1 MASMTTQTQNNTYPT
16 TTPPQGP
23 FSQFFSRLK
32 KDFKAVSSLVVI
44 GLSVLIALLGYLIAP
59 DSTPNANDGSVQI
72 KLLPPGSSVRLIKR
86 HRHVKV
92 EQQNWFKRMLFGQE
106 SPYAIIPVDSF
117 YIEGWYVHYI
127 PYHAS
132 NGRRHSIEKMH
143 LLNATQALFI
153 GDSPKLDAFLK
164 SDEGKNCQKSDEG
177 NFVICGNQAYYL
189 DSHEQLQTITLQEVQ
204 QLFEAKQVEERFFL
218 LGTDRQGRDV
228 LSRLIIGF
236 RISLFVGAFAVLIAL
251 LVGVSLGSIAGFFG
265 GRIDRVIVWFMTVVW
280 SIPSIMLVIAISL
293 ALQSKSLWVTFLAVG
308 LTNWVEVARVVRG
321 QIMALKK
328 APYIEAAR
336 AIGAPRRHILLRHML
351 PNVLGAIVVQAS
363 ANFAYAILIEAGLS
377 FLGLGVQPPT
387 PSWGMM
393 VNEGYEVIGLSA
405 SSTGSH
411 LLWAPSFC
419 IFITVLAF
427 NLLGNAM
434 RDAIDP
440 KSNTQYQ
447 W

>member
-1 MASMTTQTQNNTYPT
+1 MAVQTQKDIYPSSPT
-16 TTPPQGP
+16 AQGP
-23 FSQFFSRLK
+23 FSQFYSRLL
-32 KDFKAVSSLVVI
+32 KDFKAVSSLIVI
-44 GLSVLIALLGYLIAP
+44 GLSVVIALLGYLIAP

-86 HRHVKV
+86 HRHVEV
-92 EQQNWFKRMLFGQE
+92 EERNWFSRMLFGQE
-106 SPYAIIPVDSF
+106 SPYAIIPVDTF
-117 YIEGWYVHYI
+117 YIEGWHVYYQ
-127 PYHAS
+127 PYHRN
-132 NGRRHSIEKMH
+132 NGRIHEFEKMH
-143 LLNATQALFI
+143 LLSATHALFI
-153 GDSPKLDAFLK
+153 GDSPKLSAFLNSTKQADCEK
-164 SDEGKNCQKSDEG
+164 SNEG
-177 NFVICGNQAYYL
+177 NFIVCGEKAYYL
-189 DSHEQLQTITLQEVQ
+189 DSHENLHETSLQEVRKI
-204 QLFEAKQVEERFFL
+204 FEEKQVEERFFL

-251 LVGVSLGSIAGFFG
+251 LVGVSLGSIAGFIG
-265 GRIDRVIVWFMTVVW
+265 GWTDKLITWFMTVVW

-336 AIGAPRRHILLRHML
+336 ATGAPRRHILVRHML

>member
-1 MASMTTQTQNNTYPT
+1 MTTKTQKNIPSAVSPT
-16 TTPPQGP
+16 QSP
-23 FSQFFSRLK
+23 FSQFCSRLR
-32 KDFKAVSSLVVI
+32 KDFKAISSLIII
-44 GLSVLIALLGYLIAP
+44 GLSVVIALLGYLISP
-59 DSTPNANDGSVQI
+59 DSTPNANDGNVQI

-86 HRHVKV
+86 HRHV
-92 EQQNWFKRMLFGQE
+92 EIEEQNWFKRMLFGQE
-106 SPYAIIPVDSF
+106 SPYAIMPVDTF
-117 YIEGWYVHYI
+117 YIDGWYVYYQ
-127 PYHAS
+127 PYHKA
-132 NGRRHSIEKMH
+132 NGSARGFEKMH
-143 LLNATQALFI
+143 LLRATHALFV
-153 GDSPKLDAFLK
+153 GNSPKLEQFL
-164 SDEGKNCQKSDEG
+164 SSSAHAGCQKSSEG
-177 NFVICGNQAYYL
+177 NFVVCGEKVYYL
-189 DSHEQLQTITLQEVQ
+189 DPHEEIKQISLQEVIRQ
-204 QLFEAKQVEERFFL
+204 FREKQVEERFFL

-236 RISLFVGAFAVLIAL
+236 RISLFVGTFAVLIAL
-251 LVGVSLGSIAGFFG
+251 LVGVSLGSIAGVIG
-265 GRIDRVIVWFMTVVW
+265 GFLDRAIVWFTTVVW

-308 LTNWVEVARVVRG
+308 LTNWVEIARVVRG
-321 QIMALKK
+321 QIMALKET
-328 APYIEAAR
+328 PYIEAAR
-336 AIGAPRRHILLRHML
+336 ATGVPRRHILLRHML
-351 PNVLGAIVVQAS
+351 PNILGVIMVQAS
-363 ANFAYAILIEAGLS
+363 ANFAYAILTEAGLS

-411 LLWAPSFC
+411 LLWAPSIC

-440 KSNTQYQ
+440 KSNTQHQ